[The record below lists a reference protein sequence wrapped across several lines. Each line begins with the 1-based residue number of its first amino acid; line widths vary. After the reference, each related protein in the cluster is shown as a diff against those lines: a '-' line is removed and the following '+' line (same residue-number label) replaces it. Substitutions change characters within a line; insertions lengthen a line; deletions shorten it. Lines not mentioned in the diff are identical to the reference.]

1 MIRLK
6 ALSIAAAVSLCLG
19 LSACRSPYVETSII
33 NHTGGTARL
42 VEVDYPGGS
51 FGIQQIA
58 EGATYRYH
66 FKILES
72 AGPVKISYT
81 GQDDTIHTA
90 TGPVLDQGQQGSL
103 TITLDGNGRVAWLP
117 QLDPAK

>member
-6 ALSIAAAVSLCLG
+6 VLSIAAAVSLFLG

-51 FGIQQIA
+51 FGTQQIA
-58 EGATYRYH
+58 EGATYHYH
-66 FKILES
+66 FKILDT
-72 AGPVKISYT
+72 AAPVKITYT
-81 GQDDTIHTA
+81 GKDGKIHTA
-90 TGPVLDQGQQGSL
+90 TGPVLDEGQQGNL
-103 TITLDGNGRVAWLP
+103 AITIDPEGRVAWLP
-117 QLDPAK
+117 QLNPSK

>member
-6 ALSIAAAVSLCLG
+6 ALPIAAAVSLCLG

-51 FGIQQIA
+51 FGTQQIA

-72 AGPVKISYT
+72 TGPVKISYT
-81 GQDDTIHTA
+81 GKDDAIHTA
-90 TGPVLDQGQQGSL
+90 TGPVLDQGQQGNL
-103 TITLDGNGRVAWLP
+103 TITLDSNGRVAWFP
-117 QLDPAK
+117 QLNPSK

>member
-1 MIRLK
+1 MIQLK
-6 ALSIAAAVSLCLG
+6 ALSIAAAVSVCLG
-19 LSACRSPYVETSII
+19 LSACHSPYVETSII
-33 NHTGGTARL
+33 NRSGGTARL

-51 FGIQQIA
+51 FGTQQIA
-58 EGATYRYH
+58 EGATYHYH

-81 GQDDTIHTA
+81 GKDEKIHTA

-103 TITLDGNGRVAWLP
+103 TITLDGNGRVAWFP
-117 QLDPAK
+117 QINPAK

>member
-1 MIRLK
+1 MIHLK

-19 LSACRSPYVETSII
+19 FSACRSPYVETSII
-33 NHTGGTARL
+33 NHTGGAARL

-51 FGIQQIA
+51 FGTQQIA

-81 GQDDTIHTA
+81 GKNDTIHTA
-90 TGPVLDQGQQGSL
+90 TGPILDQGQQGSL
-103 TITLDGNGRVAWLP
+103 TITLDGNGRVAWFP
-117 QLDPAK
+117 QLNPSK